1 MEAAGVYQTPSG
13 DLTPDNEGYAD
24 LKIFSFNGRI
34 GRLRYLAYAFGVPIL
49 MFVLIGIVAAIAASI
64 SETFVGV
71 VAALGGI
78 SVLVVGVSFGLRRLH
93 DLDKS
98 AWWLLLFIVPLA
110 NIILGLYMLF
120 ARGVD
125 GSNQYGLQPPANS
138 TGVKVTVAL
147 CALYFFGSIIVAIT
161 MPALL
166 EMPAG

>member
-13 DLTPDNEGYAD
+13 DLTQNNEGYAE
-24 LKIFSFNGRI
+24 LKLFSFNGRI
-34 GRLRYLAYAFGVPIL
+34 GRLRYLAYAFGVPVL

-64 SETFVGV
+64 SETLVGV

-78 SVLVVGVSFGLRRLH
+78 AVLIVGISFGLRRLH

-98 AWWLLLFIVPLA
+98 AWWLLLFIIPLA

-120 ARGVD
+120 GRGVG
-125 GSNQYGLQPPANS
+125 GSNRYGLQPPANS
-138 TGVKVTVAL
+138 TGVKVTAAL
-147 CALYFFGSIIVAIT
+147 CILYFLGSIIVAIT

-166 EMPAG
+166 DIPAG